1 MKRVFSWMLFA
12 GCVGAACCAQAI
24 QVPAFEGFDTDDAM
38 WRGTTTAT
46 NLNWVSGGG
55 QDGSPYVSSNVVFT
69 SVQPVLFRAHED
81 LGSSGGAFVGNWLQ
95 AGATKVKA
103 LMRHNA
109 SEPVTLLV
117 RLAPTL
123 NTPGVQVTTAAP
135 IPASSEWVPVEFDL
149 HYSNPLLSVGAA
161 PPLEP
166 KYFSTMSTMA
176 NLQFGALR
184 PAGLVGNSTAFTF
197 DIDSVLVVPEPMTA
211 GLLAVGLAGCLA
223 GLRVRTV

>member
-1 MKRVFSWMLFA
+1 MKRVLSLIVIA

-24 QVPAFEGFDTDDAM
+24 QVPAFEGFGADDAS

-46 NLNWVSGGG
+46 NLNWVSAGG
-55 QDGSPYVSSNVVFT
+55 QDDSPYVSTDLVFT
-69 SVQPVLFRAHED
+69 SSQPVLFRAHED
-81 LGSSGGAFVGNWLQ
+81 LGSSGGVFVGNWLQ

-123 NTPGVQVTTAAP
+123 NSPGVQVTTSAP

-166 KYFSTMSTMA
+166 KYISTMSTMA

-184 PAGLVGNSTAFTF
+184 PAGLVGNPTAFTF
-197 DIDSVLVVPEPMTA
+197 DLDSVSVVPEPTA
-211 GLLAVGLAGCLA
+211 VGLLALGLASCLA
-223 GLRVRTV
+223 GLRVRAD